1 MVGNSFEQTD
11 CSSIGWVGCVP
22 VVHNAD
28 ADIVDMRHQY
38 FHGDRSAAM
47 EKFATFD
54 DFVRY
59 CTAASTEIIL
69 KMINTVDAGEMPPRS
84 DLLCKQIQRSQQKC
98 MQLMR
103 SVREDHDL

>member
-1 MVGNSFEQTD
+1 MVSNSFEYAD
-11 CSSIGWVGCVP
+11 CGSIGWVGCVP

-28 ADIVDMRHQY
+28 PDIVEMRYQY

-47 EKFATFD
+47 ENFATFD

-69 KMINTVDAGEMPPRS
+69 KMINTVDAGEMPPRAG
-84 DLLCKQIQRSQQKC
+84 LLCKQIQRSQQEC
-98 MQLMR
+98 MRLMR
-103 SVREDHDL
+103 SVREDNDL